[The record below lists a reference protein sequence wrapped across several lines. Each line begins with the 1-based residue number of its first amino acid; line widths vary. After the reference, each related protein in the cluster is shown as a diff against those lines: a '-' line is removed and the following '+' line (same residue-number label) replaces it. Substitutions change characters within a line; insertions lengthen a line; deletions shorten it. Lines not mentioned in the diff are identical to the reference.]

1 MNPVI
6 IPPMNLIRGVVFCGL
21 IGLLVL
27 GLWLPV
33 NAASDKQEG
42 TATPTTAAVPLNE
55 YQIPTP
61 GENGRIL
68 YMVQP
73 GDTCT
78 RIALLNKITVDQLKQ
93 LNQNKL
99 DEDCDPVIAGD
110 TLLIGIAE
118 ANSGTPTGPT
128 PTAGPPTPTS
138 TPFTGTTEI
147 CVLLFD
153 DQNGDGFRQET
164 EPAIEGG
171 AISVTENNGE
181 YSAAQD
187 TVINPDP
194 EAYPGILLVI
204 NQLKP
209 VLVLLFVGAN
219 LYRFFTIPINKSGY
233 KYKKAIVE
241 EIKVNAESY
250 GYPCVAVSYIT
261 DPGLNMGY
269 RYFFWRKG
277 LHVNRPDSGSPVY
290 TIVYPLKD
298 IFPVDKTFGA
308 LGLIYPEYTI
318 YDPDSVKNSC
328 SGEDSNLTDPLF
340 GYTE

>member
-194 EAYPGILLVI
+194 EAYPGICFNDVPEGTYTI
-204 NQLKP
+204 SVAIP
-209 VLVLLFVGAN
+209 D
-219 LYRFFTIPINKSGY
+219 RFNATTELSY
-233 KYKKAIVE
+233 E
-241 EIKVNAESY
+241 LDVNAGDLASIAFGAQSRE
-250 GYPCVAVSYIT
+250 T
-261 DPGLNMGY
+261 T
-269 RYFFWRKG
+269 
-277 LHVNRPDSGSPVY
+277 VNEPDGNGGSPVSP
-290 TIVYPLKD
+290 VLG
-298 IFPVDKTFGA
+298 IFGILMLVSGGA
-308 LGLIYPEYTI
+308 LGYYAWLSRKPE
-318 YDPDSVKNSC
+318 SKLGVGRSLLKRK
-328 SGEDSNLTDPLF
+328 F
-340 GYTE
+340 FKK